1 MGKQDDDLIF
11 KFLLFKFPSSECPN
25 GGPPKVARYP
35 VRGDLILAR
44 GPMFNVN
51 SNSTMTNTIYAYR
64 KKQLQQT
71 DAGATVNKQGQD
83 AELYECIYDHA
94 IITLDVDISA

>member
-1 MGKQDDDLIF
+1 M
-11 KFLLFKFPSSECPN
+11 
-25 GGPPKVARYP
+25 
-35 VRGDLILAR
+35 RGDLILAR

-71 DAGATVNKQGQD
+71 NAGAAVKQGQD
-83 AELYECIYDHA
+83 AELYECISDHA
-94 IITLDVDISA
+94 IITFDVEISA